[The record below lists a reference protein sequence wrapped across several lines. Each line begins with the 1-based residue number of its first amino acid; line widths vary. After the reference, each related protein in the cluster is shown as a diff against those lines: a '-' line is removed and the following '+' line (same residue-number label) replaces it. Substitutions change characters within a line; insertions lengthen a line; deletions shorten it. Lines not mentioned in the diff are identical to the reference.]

1 MRRLPRTWFIRT
13 LILMILLS
21 VAIPAGQ
28 VEADFMSATP
38 PGVRVLRS
46 DENGFVVQL
55 DTPEY
60 AFRKDTSGDQLSVP
74 GYQSS
79 SEPGEPILPM
89 KSILLGAPPG
99 AKAEVHWTEVQAGLA
114 PERMNLAA
122 APVPAPL
129 VGDLQPGKLLD
140 GFTPRVDLEES
151 IYPGVPARIAGDA
164 WVRDQRIIRLEI
176 YPFQYDRLT
185 SRLLWHKQLQ
195 VEVKFVQEQASGG
208 DLSSRRSLNSS
219 QRADNPFDSLLESQL
234 ANYETARVWKGV
246 PANAADIPLARI
258 GAQQNVSGPR
268 YKIVVDHD
276 GIYQLTYDDLENA
289 GMDVD
294 SVDPRNFH
302 LSSQGQDI
310 AISVVG
316 QADYSF
322 DPGDSIKFYG
332 QKFYGDHLA
341 QEYALESTHWMT
353 YSHQLSDGSFDL
365 WRPELNATM
374 LEKYTDENVYW
385 LSVGTAPGLRMASLP
400 GAPGSSDPVPLYFTS
415 TVHTEQSHE
424 WYTYNFSS
432 EDTWFWDR
440 IRTATTR
447 TYTTMLSAVASAP
460 VSATVRAEVVARIY
474 SNHQYDHH
482 TQFHLNNLSQPID
495 DKYWNG
501 ISRYRFEAQIPQSS
515 LVEGENQLR
524 LSLLLDAY
532 QNQYSDDLYFDWFE
546 IDYAHLFKAMDDYL
560 TFARDESGGPW
571 RYEITGFNSGAVEV
585 YEITDPLK
593 PKVVTVQPPQSG
605 TLSFGGAHNG
615 QVRYAV
621 AGSSTIQ
628 TPKSI
633 SYYDPPD
640 LKSSSNAADYVFITH
655 KDFYTSTQIL
665 ADYRSSQGLTTMVV
679 DVQDLY
685 NEFNYGIFN
694 PIAIKNFL
702 AYTFAVWQTPPA
714 YVLLVGDGHWN
725 FKGYQSNS
733 YPDVDYSSPT
743 PIYMPP
749 NLSWVDPWQGEV
761 DSANLLAAVVGTDPF
776 PDLNIGR
783 LPVNSVAELN
793 VVIQKIMEY
802 ENSPLDDWQYNLIFV
817 ADNKDAAGD
826 FKGLADGIIH
836 DIIPSAY
843 RDNRIYLDDLGS
855 AALANQSLKQAL
867 NVSGAALLNYIG
879 HAAVDG
885 WANEGIFVNSDI
897 QNLNNGNMLP
907 VVISMDCLDGYW
919 FYPSQ
924 SSLIEELLRAE
935 NKGAVSTF
943 SPTGLGVATGHDALQ
958 RGFYGAV
965 FNQGIK
971 ELGPATYAAKLSLY
985 ASGSNY
991 DLLHTFTIF
1000 GDPAL
1005 EMHIPEPPVYLPI
1018 LLRAFP

>member
-1 MRRLPRTWFIRT
+1 
-13 LILMILLS
+13 MILLS
-21 VAIPAGQ
+21 AAIPTGQ
-28 VEADFMSATP
+28 VDADFMSATP
-38 PGVRVLRS
+38 PGLRVLSS
-46 DENGFVVQL
+46 DENGLVIQL
-55 DTPEY
+55 DTPVY
-60 AFRKDTSGDQLSVP
+60 AFRKEASGDQLSVP
-74 GYQSS
+74 GYQST
-79 SEPGEPILPM
+79 SESGEPVLPV
-89 KSILLGAPPG
+89 KSILLGAPPR
-99 AKAEVHWTEVQAGLA
+99 AKVEVQWTEEQAGLV
-114 PERMNLAA
+114 PERVDLAA

-129 VGDLQPGKLLD
+129 VGDLQPGKMVE
-140 GFTPRVDLEES
+140 GFTPGVDLEKS

-164 WVRDQRIIRLEI
+164 LVRDQRIIHLEI
-176 YPFQYDRLT
+176 FPFQYDRLT

-208 DLSSRRSLNSS
+208 DPFFRRSLNASQQTSS
-219 QRADNPFDSLLESQL
+219 SFDRLLEGQL
-234 ANYETARVWKGV
+234 VNYETARAWKGIPV
-246 PANAADIPLARI
+246 SDADIPLAGI
-258 GAQQNVSGPR
+258 GAQQNLSGPR
-268 YKIVVDHD
+268 YKIAVDHD
-276 GIYQLTYDDLENA
+276 GIYQLTYIDLKNA
-289 GMDVD
+289 GMDVGT
-294 SVDPRNFH
+294 VDPRNFH
-302 LSSQGQDI
+302 LSSQGQDV
-310 AISVVG
+310 AIYIVG
-316 QADYSF
+316 EADGSF
-322 DPGDSIKFYG
+322 DFGDSIKFYG

-341 QEYALESTHWMT
+341 QEYAIESTQWMT
-353 YSHQLSDGSFDL
+353 YSHQLSDGSFTL
-365 WRPELNATM
+365 WHPESNATM

-385 LSVGTAPGLRMASLP
+385 LSVGTTPGLRMAPLSS
-400 GAPGSSDPVPLYFTS
+400 ASEMSDPVPPYFTA
-415 TVHTEQSHE
+415 TVHAGQSHE

-440 IRTATTR
+440 IRTETTR
-447 TYTTMLSAVASAP
+447 TYTTTLSAVASVP
-460 VSATVRAEVVARIY
+460 VSATIRGEVVARTF
-474 SNHQYDHH
+474 SNHEYDHH
-482 TQFHLNNLSQPID
+482 TQFRLNNQPID

-501 ISRYRFEAQIPQSS
+501 ISRYSFETQISQSS
-515 LVEGENQLR
+515 LVEGENQLK
-524 LSLLLDAY
+524 LSVLLDAY
-532 QNQYSDDLYFDWFE
+532 EYQPADDLYFDWFE
-546 IDYAHLFKAMDDYL
+546 IDYAHLFKVHDDYL
-560 TFARDESGGPW
+560 AFSRDESGGPW
-571 RYEITGFNSGAVEV
+571 WYEITGFSSGAADV

-593 PKVVTVQPPQSG
+593 PKMVTVQPPQSG
-605 TLSFGGAHNG
+605 TLSFGGDHNG

-621 AGSSTIQ
+621 AGSSAIQ

-633 SYYDPPD
+633 SYYAPPD

-655 KDFYTSTQIL
+655 KDFYTATQML
-665 ADYRSSQGLTTMVV
+665 ADYRSTQGLTARVV

-702 AYTFAVWQTPPA
+702 AYTFAFWQTPPT

-776 PDLNIGR
+776 PDLNIAR

-793 VVIQKIMEY
+793 VVIHKIMDY
-802 ENSPLDDWQYNLIFV
+802 ENSPLGDWQYNLIFA
-817 ADNKDAAGD
+817 ADDEDPAGD
-826 FKGLADGIIH
+826 FASLADGIIN

-879 HAAVDG
+879 HAAIDG
-885 WANEGIFVNSDI
+885 WANEDIFINSDI
-897 QNLNNGNMLP
+897 QDLNNGSMLP
-907 VVISMDCLDGYW
+907 VVLSMDCLDGYW
-919 FYPSQ
+919 LYPSQ

-958 RGFYGAV
+958 RGFYDAV

-971 ELGPATYAAKLSLY
+971 ELGPATLAAKLSLY

-991 DLLHTFTIF
+991 DLLHTFTVF

-1005 EMHIPEPPVYLPI
+1005 RMHIPEPPVYLPI
-1018 LLRAFP
+1018 LVRAAP